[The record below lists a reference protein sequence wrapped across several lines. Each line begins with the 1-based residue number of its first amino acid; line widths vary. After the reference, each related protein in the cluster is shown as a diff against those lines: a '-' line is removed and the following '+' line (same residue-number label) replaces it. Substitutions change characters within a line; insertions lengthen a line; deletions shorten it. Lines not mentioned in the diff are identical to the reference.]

1 MFEIRRGMPEDAEK
15 IIKYLKIIGT
25 ETDNLTFDG
34 GISITVEQER
44 EYLNMVY
51 NSSRSLYLIA
61 VENDEVIGCASLDTS
76 LRERL
81 KHRGSLGVSVQKKAW
96 GKHIGSRL
104 MEELLKFAK
113 DTAGLEII
121 MLEVRS
127 GNERAINL
135 YKKFGFKK
143 LCTLEGYMKIK
154 GELTDCDLMMLKL

>member
-44 EYLNMVY
+44 EYLNMAY

-81 KHRGSLGVSVQKKAW
+81 
-96 GKHIGSRL
+96 KHIGSRL

>member
-1 MFEIRRGMPEDAEK
+1 
-15 IIKYLKIIGT
+15 
-25 ETDNLTFDG
+25 
-34 GISITVEQER
+34 
-44 EYLNMVY
+44 MVY

-61 VENDEVIGCASLDTS
+61 AENDEVIGCASLDTS
-76 LRERL
+76 PRERL

-96 GKHIGSRL
+96 GKHVGSRL

-127 GNERAINL
+127 DNERAINL

>member
-34 GISITVEQER
+34 GISFTVEQER

-113 DTAGLEII
+113 DTATK
-121 MLEVRS
+121 
-127 GNERAINL
+127 L
-135 YKKFGFKK
+135 YYIANITNTKIVILDDIFMCK
-143 LCTLEGYMKIK
+143 LLAYKNI
-154 GELTDCDLMMLKL
+154 

>member
-34 GISITVEQER
+34 DISITVEQER
-44 EYLNMVY
+44 EYLNMAY

-135 YKKFGFKK
+135 YKKFGFEVMGIRKNYYQKLGEDAYNMKK
-143 LCTLEGYMKIK
+143 
-154 GELTDCDLMMLKL
+154 EL

>member
-44 EYLNMVY
+44 EYLNMAY

-76 LRERL
+76 PRERL
-81 KHRGSLGVSVQKKAW
+81 
-96 GKHIGSRL
+96 KHIGSRL

>member
-34 GISITVEQER
+34 GISFTVEQER

-76 LRERL
+76 PRERL

-96 GKHIGSRL
+96 GKTCWFKVNGRTSKVCKRYCRIRNNY
-104 MEELLKFAK
+104 
-113 DTAGLEII
+113 
-121 MLEVRS
+121 VRS
-127 GNERAINL
+127 
-135 YKKFGFKK
+135 
-143 LCTLEGYMKIK
+143 
-154 GELTDCDLMMLKL
+154 